1 MVLDVLMGM
10 LSMFGAFCL
19 IWWIME
25 SPIYD
30 LEELVELVMQV
41 SELMEAIWLLM

>member
-10 LSMFGAFCL
+10 LWTFGTFCL
-19 IWWIME
+19 IWWIIE

-41 SELMEAIWLLM
+41 SKLIEAF